1 MVFEE
6 KWFIIIHDKRCRC
19 AMNHLLEKRK
29 ETPMFFYSNDAAFA
43 FPSCA
48 SICFYCPCYF
58 ITIMNGEEVFSKILL
73 SRKCFSFVWK
83 NLFVSTKTKSS
94 FGKGW
99 EIEFF
104 RILVIFSKL
113 ITRQSSIQYFR
124 SLKKLSRLILLNR
137 YLITVIRWMIFVL
150 FWNNNSQYWRN

>member
-1 MVFEE
+1 M
-6 KWFIIIHDKRCRC
+6 
-19 AMNHLLEKRK
+19 
-29 ETPMFFYSNDAAFA
+29 
-43 FPSCA
+43 
-48 SICFYCPCYF
+48 
-58 ITIMNGEEVFSKILL
+58 
-73 SRKCFSFVWK
+73 FSFVWK
-83 NLFVSTKTKSS
+83 NLFISTKTKSS

-124 SLKKLSRLILLNR
+124 SLKKFSRLILLNR

-150 FWNNNSQYWRN
+150 FWNNNCHLILPCKFDRYELF

>member
-1 MVFEE
+1 MVYHYSWQKMSLCDESSPR
-6 KWFIIIHDKRCRC
+6 KK
-19 AMNHLLEKRK
+19 KK
-29 ETPMFFYSNDAAFA
+29 ETPMLFYSNDAAFA
-43 FPSCA
+43 FSSCA
-48 SICFYCPCYF
+48 SICLYCPCYF

-83 NLFVSTKTKSS
+83 NLFVSAKTKSS

-113 ITRQSSIQYFR
+113 TTRQSSIQYFR